1 MPLCYAMLC
10 YAMLGGAEHLGKFYT
25 RVVLIGM
32 CEVTERKETI
42 YVNVCAKCRSE
53 QFCGLSSKL

>member
-10 YAMLGGAEHLGKFYT
+10 CAAHYGKFCT
-25 RVVLIGM
+25 HTVLIYM

-42 YVNVCAKCRSE
+42 YVNAQE
-53 QFCGLSSKL
+53 QGDKLKKEQGIK